1 MSDERK
7 QKLEERIVW
16 LEKSMVGLR
25 RNYQRSPYYSGL
37 ILLALPA
44 YFIGGAG
51 AAFLIA
57 LMVVS
62 FVSVLVYIAWGHVH
76 ENEAEMRSVRGELK
90 RLTSSTK

>member
-1 MSDERK
+1 MSDERR

-25 RNYQRSPYYSGL
+25 RNYQRSPYYSAL
-37 ILLALPA
+37 ILLSLPA

-62 FVSVLVYIAWGHVH
+62 FVSVLIYIAWGHVH
-76 ENEAEMRSVRGELK
+76 ENEAEMKSVRAELR
-90 RLTSSTK
+90 RLTSATK